1 MLVTYFSFY
10 SLMENKQAELKKL
23 VQEAEHSS
31 DARLLL
37 KKHLAGHV
45 RRVVEDL
52 MRKYDVAS
60 NYEPELLLIGETAV
74 DVGFNAFIKSGSYE
88 TSPDT
93 NFEAYLTW
101 WVRQAVV
108 ARLHETGRGG
118 SQDI

>member
-1 MLVTYFSFY
+1 
-10 SLMENKQAELKKL
+10 MENKQVELKRL
-23 VQEAEHSS
+23 VQEAERSS

-45 RRVVEDL
+45 KNVVEDL

-60 NYEPELLLIGETAV
+60 NCEQELLFIGETAV
-74 DVGFNAFIKSGSYE
+74 DVGFDAFIKNGSYE
-88 TSPDT
+88 ASPET

-101 WVRQAVV
+101 WIRQAVV